1 MAITDKITIN
11 ITGHGQFQ
19 TSVNDFDRMMSRYL
33 HNSPYELRKK
43 IAERSDYP
51 EEHYSDVHTVT
62 ELLMILAEFDG
73 FATN

>member
-19 TSVNDFDRMMSRYL
+19 TDANHFDLMISRYL
-33 HNSPYELRKK
+33 HDSPNGLRKK
-43 IAERSDYP
+43 ITERSVYP
-51 EEHYSDVHTVT
+51 AGHYDDVHTVT
-62 ELLMILAEFDG
+62 ELLMILAELDG